1 MGSDQLQRG
10 YWVEVMEVGL
20 LALLEGMVG
29 VRLMV
34 GIVGLG
40 HWGLRVLVIQWVIQT
55 SMVKVLIWSSMLEM
69 LSL

>member
-1 MGSDQLQRG
+1 
-10 YWVEVMEVGL
+10 MEVGL

-40 HWGLRVLVIQWVIQT
+40 HWGLRVLVIQWVVQI